1 MLACVRSAM
10 LFGVEGLIVDVQV
23 HVSTGLPSYTFVGL
37 PDAAV
42 REARDRVRAAL
53 LSSGLSWPQRRV
65 TVNLAPSGV
74 RKSGPGLDLPFALGL
89 MTASEEL
96 PAGVLDGVGVVGELG
111 LDGSLRPIPGVLA
124 MVDALRR
131 SGAAAV
137 LVPAENAAEAALVD
151 TVRILPARCL
161 AEARDALKGEADWA
175 PVPASPAVAAVERER
190 GDDDT
195 GPDLTVVRGLTGGR
209 KALEVAAAGGHH
221 LLMVGRPGAGKTL
234 LARCLP
240 SILPPLES
248 EEALEVTKIYSAA
261 GQAFRGRLVRE
272 RPFRAPH
279 HTASAAALVG
289 GGSGRPRLGEVSLAH
304 HGILFMDEL
313 AEFAPTVLDAL
324 RQPLED
330 RAVRIS
336 RQAAS
341 VTFPANFLLVAASNP
356 CPCGLGPPEC
366 QCSQANRARYRRRL
380 SAPLVDRF
388 DLRVALGPAAP
399 GAPTGPS
406 SHEVKAR
413 VAEAINRQR
422 ARYRG
427 RSWRRNA
434 RVPAGALGRAIPLT
448 EEAGQVLR
456 AVAERRSWSG
466 RGMAGVHRV
475 ARTLAD
481 LEGCADIAPQ
491 HIVLAAELREDV
503 L

>member
-10 LFGVEGLIVDVQV
+10 LLGVEGLVVDVQV
-23 HVSTGLPSYTFVGL
+23 HVSTGLPTYTFVGL

-42 REARDRVRAAL
+42 RESRDRVRAAL

-89 MTASEEL
+89 MTASDEL
-96 PAGVLDGVGVVGELG
+96 PAGALEGVGVLGELG

-124 MVDALRR
+124 MADALRR
-131 SGAAAV
+131 AGSTAV
-137 LVPAENAAEAALVD
+137 IVPAGNAAEAALVGNLR
-151 TVRILPARCL
+151 VLPARSL
-161 AEARDALKGEADWA
+161 TEARAALKGEGDWA
-175 PVPASPAVAAVERER
+175 PPAPSDHTTDDGPE
-190 GDDDT
+190 DDT
-195 GPDLTVVRGLTGGR
+195 VPDLAVVRGLASGR
-209 KALEVAAAGGHH
+209 RALEVAAAGGHH

-240 SILPPLES
+240 SILPPLDP
-248 EEALEVTKIYSAA
+248 EEALEVTRIHSAA
-261 GQAFRGRLVRE
+261 GRAIRGCLVRR

-289 GGSGRPRLGEVSLAH
+289 GGSGRPRLGEITLAH
-304 HGILFMDEL
+304 RGILFMDEL
-313 AEFAPTVLDAL
+313 AEFPPGVLDAL

-330 RAVRIS
+330 RVVRIS
-336 RQAAS
+336 RQGAAA
-341 VTFPANFLLVAASNP
+341 TFPADFLLVAASNP
-356 CPCGLGPPEC
+356 CPCGVGPPEC
-366 QCSQANRARYRRRL
+366 LCTEANRSRYRRRL

-399 GAPTGPS
+399 GAPTGVAS
-406 SHEVKAR
+406 AVVKAR
-413 VAEAINRQR
+413 VAEAMNHQL

-434 RVPAGALGRAIPLT
+434 RVPAGALQRAIPLRDAA
-448 EEAGQVLR
+448 EQALR
-456 AVAERRSWSG
+456 EVAERRSWSG
-466 RGMAGVHRV
+466 RGTAAVHRV

-481 LEGCADIAPQ
+481 LDGQADITPE
-491 HIVLAAELREDV
+491 HILLAAALREEV

>member
-96 PAGVLDGVGVVGELG
+96 PAGVLDGVGVIGELG
-111 LDGSLRPIPGVLA
+111 LDGSLRPVPGVLA
-124 MVDALRR
+124 LVDALRR
-131 SGAAAV
+131 SEASAV
-137 LVPAENAAEAALVD
+137 IVPVDNAAEAALVCGIR
-151 TVRILPARCL
+151 VLPASSL
-161 AEARDALKGEADWA
+161 AEARDALKGEGEWA
-175 PVPASPAVAAVERER
+175 PVPALPAEAATDTGA
-190 GDDDT
+190 GDDDA
-195 GPDLTVVRGLTGGR
+195 GPDLAVVRGLAGAR
-209 KALEVAAAGGHH
+209 RALEVAGAGGHH

-240 SILPPLES
+240 SILPPLET
-248 EEALEVTKIYSAA
+248 EEALEVTKIHSAA
-261 GQAFRGRLVRE
+261 GQAIRGQLVRD

-289 GGSGRPRLGEVSLAH
+289 GGSGRPRLGEVTLAH

-330 RAVRIS
+330 RVVRIS
-336 RQAAS
+336 RQGAS

-356 CPCGLGPPEC
+356 CPCGLGPPDC
-366 QCSQANRARYRRRL
+366 QCSEANRSRYRRRL
-380 SAPLVDRF
+380 SAPLLDRF
-388 DLRVALGPAAP
+388 DLRVALGPASP
-399 GAPTGPS
+399 GAPTGPAS
-406 SHEVKAR
+406 TLVKER
-413 VAEAINRQR
+413 VAEAMARQR
-422 ARYRG
+422 KRYRG
-427 RSWRRNA
+427 RRWLNNA
-434 RVPAGALGRAIPLT
+434 RVPAGALGCAIPLAT
-448 EEAGQVLR
+448 DADQALR
-456 AVAERRSWSG
+456 DVAERRSWSG

-481 LEGCADIAPQ
+481 LDGCADIAPQ
-491 HIVLAAELREDV
+491 HIVLAAGLREEV

>member
-10 LFGVEGLIVDVQV
+10 LLGVEGLVVDVQV
-23 HVSTGLPSYTFVGL
+23 HVSTGLPTYTFVGL

-42 REARDRVRAAL
+42 RESRDRVRAAL

-89 MTASEEL
+89 MTASDEL
-96 PAGVLDGVGVVGELG
+96 PAGALEGIGVLGELG

-124 MVDALRR
+124 MADALRR
-131 SGAAAV
+131 SGSTAV
-137 LVPAENAAEAALVD
+137 IVPAGNAAEAALVGD
-151 TVRILPARCL
+151 LRVLPARSL
-161 AEARDALKGEADWA
+161 TEARAALKGEGDWA
-175 PVPASPAVAAVERER
+175 PPAPSDVSADDGPE
-190 GDDDT
+190 DDT
-195 GPDLTVVRGLTGGR
+195 VPDLAVVRGLASGR
-209 KALEVAAAGGHH
+209 RALEVAAAGGHH

-240 SILPPLES
+240 SILPPLDP
-248 EEALEVTKIYSAA
+248 EEALEVTRIHSAA
-261 GQAFRGRLVRE
+261 GRAIRGCLVRR

-289 GGSGRPRLGEVSLAH
+289 GGSGRPRLGEITLAH
-304 HGILFMDEL
+304 RGILFMDEL
-313 AEFAPTVLDAL
+313 AEFPPGVLDAL

-330 RAVRIS
+330 RVVRIS
-336 RQAAS
+336 RQGAA
-341 VTFPANFLLVAASNP
+341 VTFPADFLLVAASNP
-356 CPCGLGPPEC
+356 CPCGVGPPDCLCTE
-366 QCSQANRARYRRRL
+366 ANRARYRRRL

-399 GAPTGPS
+399 GAPAS
-406 SHEVKAR
+406 VASAVVKAR
-413 VAEAINRQR
+413 VAEAMDHQR

-434 RVPAGALGRAIPLT
+434 RVPAGALQRAIPLRDAA
-448 EEAGQVLR
+448 EQALR
-456 AVAERRSWSG
+456 EVAERRSWSG
-466 RGMAGVHRV
+466 RGTAAVHRV

-481 LEGCADIAPQ
+481 LDGQADITPE
-491 HIVLAAELREDV
+491 HILLAAALREEV

>member
-1 MLACVRSAM
+1 M

-23 HVSTGLPSYTFVGL
+23 HVSAGLPSYTFVGL

-96 PAGVLDGVGVVGELG
+96 PAGVLDGVGVIGELG
-111 LDGSLRPIPGVLA
+111 LDGSLRPVPGVLA

-131 SGAAAV
+131 AGVSAV
-137 LVPAENAAEAALVD
+137 IVPAGNAAEAALVRQ
-151 TVRILPARCL
+151 TRVLPATTL
-161 AEARDALKGEADWA
+161 AEARAALKGEGDWA
-175 PVPASPAVAAVERER
+175 AIPARASEADGEP
-190 GDDDT
+190 GDDDA
-195 GPDLTVVRGLTGGR
+195 GPDLAVVRGLTGAR
-209 KALEVAAAGGHH
+209 RALEVAAAGGHH

-240 SILPPLES
+240 SILPPLDPD
-248 EEALEVTKIYSAA
+248 EALEVTRIHSAA
-261 GQAFRGRLVRE
+261 GRGIRGRLLHD

-289 GGSGRPRLGEVSLAH
+289 GGSGRPRLGEVTLAH
-304 HGILFMDEL
+304 KGILFLDEL

-330 RAVRIS
+330 RVVRIC
-336 RQAAS
+336 RQGGS
-341 VTFPANFLLVAASNP
+341 VSFPADFLLVAASNP

-366 QCSQANRARYRRRL
+366 LCSEANRARYRRRL
-380 SAPLVDRF
+380 SAPLLDRF

-399 GAPTGPS
+399 GSVTGDPS
-406 SHEVKAR
+406 AVVRER
-413 VAEAINRQR
+413 VAESLARQR
-422 ARYRG
+422 VRYQG
-427 RSWRRNA
+427 RPWRKNA
-434 RVPAGALGRAIPLT
+434 LVPAYALKRAIPLGDGA
-448 EEAGQVLR
+448 EQALHE
-456 AVAERRSWSG
+456 VAERRSWSG
-466 RGMAGVHRV
+466 RGMAAVHRV
-475 ARTLAD
+475 ARTVAD
-481 LEGCADIAPQ
+481 LDGHAEITPADIL
-491 HIVLAAELREDV
+491 LAAGLREEV

>member
-10 LFGVEGLIVDVQV
+10 LFGVEGFVVDVEV

-42 REARDRVRAAL
+42 RESRDRVRAAL

-89 MTASEEL
+89 MMAADEL
-96 PAGVLDGVGVVGELG
+96 PGGVLDGVGAIGELG
-111 LDGSLRPIPGVLA
+111 LDGSLRPVPGILA

-131 SGAAAV
+131 SGTAAV
-137 LVPAENAAEAALVD
+137 LVAAGNAAEAALVSN
-151 TVRILPARCL
+151 VRVLPAKSL
-161 AEARDALKGEADWA
+161 AHARAALKGESDWP
-175 PVPASPAVAAVERER
+175 PVPASADDVSEADGLADDEPA
-190 GDDDT
+190 
-195 GPDLTVVRGLTGGR
+195 PDLAVVRGLAGAR
-209 KALEVAAAGGHH
+209 RALEVAAAGGHH

-240 SILPPLES
+240 SILPPLDP
-248 EEALEVTKIYSAA
+248 EEALEVTRIHSAA
-261 GQAFRGRLVRE
+261 GRGIRGRLVRE

-289 GGSGRPRLGEVSLAH
+289 GGSGRPRLGEVTLAH
-304 HGILFMDEL
+304 RGILFMDEL

-330 RAVRIS
+330 RVVRIS
-336 RQAAS
+336 RQGGS
-341 VTFPANFLLVAASNP
+341 VTFPADFLLVAASNP
-356 CPCGLGPPEC
+356 CPCGLGPPAC
-366 QCSQANRARYRRRL
+366 LCSEANRARYRRRL

-399 GAPTGPS
+399 GAPTGVGS
-406 SHEVKAR
+406 ALVEAR
-413 VAEAINRQR
+413 VAEAMARQR

-427 RSWRRNA
+427 RPWRRNA
-434 RVPAGALGRAIPLT
+434 RVPAGALAGAIPLADAA
-448 EEAGQVLR
+448 EHALQE
-456 AVAERRSWSG
+456 VAEQRSWSG
-466 RGMAGVHRV
+466 RGMAAVHRV

-481 LEGCADIAPQ
+481 LDGQPAIEPQ
-491 HIVLAAELREDV
+491 HVVLAAGLREEV

>member
-37 PDAAV
+37 PDTAV

-96 PAGVLDGVGVVGELG
+96 PAGALDGVGVLGELG

-131 SGAAAV
+131 SGAMAV
-137 LVPAENAAEAALVD
+137 VVPADNAREAALVD
-151 TVRILPARCL
+151 GIRVLPARSL
-161 AEARDALKGEADWA
+161 AETRGALKGECDWA
-175 PVPASPAVAAVERER
+175 PVQAGDSEPTRDGPP
-190 GDDDT
+190 DDDA
-195 GPDLTVVRGLTGGR
+195 GPDLAVVRGLTGAR
-209 KALEVAAAGGHH
+209 HALEVAAAGGHH

-240 SILPPLES
+240 SILPPLEA
-248 EEALEVTKIYSAA
+248 EEALEVTKIHSAA
-261 GQAFRGRLVRE
+261 GHAIRGCLVRD

-289 GGSGRPRLGEVSLAH
+289 GGSGRPRPGEVSLAH

-330 RAVRIS
+330 RVVRIS
-336 RQAAS
+336 RQGGS
-341 VTFPANFLLVAASNP
+341 LTFPANFLLVAASNP
-356 CPCGLGPPEC
+356 CPCGLGPPDC
-366 QCSQANRARYRRRL
+366 QCSEANRARYRRRL

-388 DLRVALGPAAP
+388 DLRVALGPASP
-399 GAPTGPS
+399 GAPTGAES
-406 SHEVKAR
+406 ALVKER
-413 VAEAINRQR
+413 VAEAMARQR
-422 ARYRG
+422 TRYRG
-427 RSWRRNA
+427 SRWLRNA
-434 RVPAGALGRAIPLT
+434 RVPAGALGRVIPLAT
-448 EEAGQVLR
+448 DADRALR
-456 AVAERRSWSG
+456 DVAARRSWSG

-481 LEGCADIAPQ
+481 LDGCADVAAQ
-491 HIVLAAELREDV
+491 HIVLAAGLREEV

>member
-23 HVSTGLPSYTFVGL
+23 HVSTGLPCYTFVGL

-74 RKSGPGLDLPFALGL
+74 RKSGAGLDLPFALGL

-124 MVDALRR
+124 MVDALRS
-131 SGAAAV
+131 SGAGAV
-137 LVPAENAAEAALVD
+137 LVPADNAAEAALVGG
-151 TVRILPARCL
+151 VRVLPARSL
-161 AEARDALKGEADWA
+161 TEARDALKGEGDWA
-175 PVPASPAVAAVERER
+175 PPPPSPADPALDGEA
-190 GDDDT
+190 GDDAT
-195 GPDLTVVRGLTGGR
+195 GPDLGVVRGLAGART
-209 KALEVAAAGGHH
+209 ALEVAAAGGHH

-240 SILPPLES
+240 SILPPLDS
-248 EEALEVTKIYSAA
+248 EEALEVTKIHSAA
-261 GQAFRGRLVRE
+261 GQAIRGRLVRE

-289 GGSGRPRLGEVSLAH
+289 GGSGRPRLGEISLAH

-330 RAVRIS
+330 RLVRIS
-336 RQAAS
+336 RQGAS
-341 VTFPANFLLVAASNP
+341 VTFPANFLLIAASNP
-356 CPCGLGPPEC
+356 CPCGLGPPDC
-366 QCSQANRARYRRRL
+366 QCSEASRARYRRRL

-399 GAPTGPS
+399 GAPTGPAS
-406 SHEVKAR
+406 ATVKER
-413 VAEAINRQR
+413 VAEAMARQR
-422 ARYRG
+422 RRYRG
-427 RSWRRNA
+427 RPWRRNA
-434 RVPAGALGRAIPLT
+434 LVPAGALARAIPLT
-448 EEAGQVLR
+448 GDAGQVLR
-456 AVAERRSWSG
+456 AAAERRSWSG
-466 RGMAGVHRV
+466 RGMASIHRV

-481 LEGCADIAPQ
+481 LDGCAEVAPQ
-491 HIVLAAELREDV
+491 HIVLAAGLREEV